1 MIDAELRDSSV
12 VICDDSITNTLVLK
26 ALLEAEGV
34 TRVTALTDPR
44 RVLPSLSGET
54 ECDLLLLDLEM
65 PHQHGFEVM
74 EDLHARLPQRAAY
87 LPILVI
93 TGTERL
99 DAKNKALSLGATDFI
114 HKPFD
119 QNEVVLR
126 VRNLLRLR
134 HAYVRQ
140 LRINEELERQVQART
155 EELTRATDAFV
166 FKLGLVCEMRDR
178 GTGAHIRRVGRLAR
192 MLAEA
197 VGLPANVCFMIE
209 RAAPLHDVG
218 KIGVPDEILL
228 KAGKLT
234 DAEFTRMKTHTGIGE
249 SLLDDHDSMMV
260 QMAASI
266 AASHHERWDG
276 TGYPE
281 GLRGES
287 IPIEG
292 RITAIC
298 DVFDA
303 LTSLRPYKSPW
314 SVQDAVDHLVAESGK
329 HFDPA
334 LVDIFVQH
342 LDEVQAIRLAADA
355 EAMAE

>member
-26 ALLEAEGV
+26 SLLEAEGM

-44 RVLPSLSGET
+44 RVLPSLSAED

-74 EDLHARLPQRAAY
+74 EEIHLRLPNRAAF

-99 DAKNKALSLGATDFI
+99 DAKNKALALGATDFI

-134 HAYVRQ
+134 RAYVRQ
-140 LRINEELERQVQART
+140 CRINEELEREVQART
-155 EELTRATDAFV
+155 EELVRATDAFV
-166 FKLGLVCEMRDR
+166 FKLGKVCEMRDT

-192 MLAEA
+192 LLAEA
-197 VGLPANVCFMIE
+197 TGLPSSVCFMIE

-218 KIGVPDEILL
+218 KIGVADEILL
-228 KAGKLT
+228 KPGKLT
-234 DAEFTRMKTHTGIGE
+234 TDEFIQMQAHTRIGE
-249 SLLDDHDSMMV
+249 SLLDDHDSLMV
-260 QMAASI
+260 QMAATI

-314 SVQDAVDHLVAESGK
+314 SVQDAVEHLVAESGK

-342 LDEVQAIRLAADA
+342 LDEVQAIRLAA
-355 EAMAE
+355 EAQ